1 LNPIAWE
8 KTPMQRLSLKNQVI
22 NWKLVDR
29 LRFFQRPIMPDRFRP
44 TISRLSRTFRTNH
57 AIAVNRIPYSVFRKQ
72 KKQAGPVVGIR
83 DP

>member
-1 LNPIAWE
+1 
-8 KTPMQRLSLKNQVI
+8 
-22 NWKLVDR
+22 
-29 LRFFQRPIMPDRFRP
+29 MPDRFRP